1 MATKTATPSRRRA
14 AAPASH
20 LQIVVRR
27 GSDRRFASL
36 KEQTSDLPVVVTW
49 DRRTA
54 DRRRV
59 AGDIAEDR
67 RRTDRRKKAPFT
79 WDTAD
84 FLVLTQ
90 SKTKKAK
97 ARKA

>member
-14 AAPASH
+14 AAPASR

-59 AGDIAEDR
+59 AGDEHHIDGV
-67 RRTDRRKKAPFT
+67 P
-79 WDTAD
+79 TARAHLGAGHGGMGAGVG
-84 FLVLTQ
+84 LVPLGE
-90 SKTKKAK
+90 A
-97 ARKA
+97 